1 MNDHSLKMNL
11 LTKNTCKILNFL
23 LRNSELYNINQI
35 SRMLGM
41 SIGSVHKILKDLEK
55 RNIILSRELG
65 NALYYALNF
74 DSNEA
79 LKLGEIILIE
89 EKSNF
94 LKNNKVGKVYASDLE
109 KGDADCIVLFG
120 SILTKSKEARDIDVL
135 FIVKNEEGV
144 REVHKFCLE
153 ISKIRTKKINPL
165 IMLEQDLI
173 SNMKK
178 KNKAML
184 DLIKNGVIL
193 KGEEVFIKIIKNAY

>member
-1 MNDHSLKMNL
+1 
-11 LTKNTCKILNFL
+11 
-23 LRNSELYNINQI
+23 
-35 SRMLGM
+35 M

>member
-1 MNDHSLKMNL
+1 
-11 LTKNTCKILNFL
+11 
-23 LRNSELYNINQI
+23 
-35 SRMLGM
+35 MLGM